1 MEPQSPNL
9 TLVEPSDLGFA
20 KFGGLGY
27 RQLPYNHHNLTWVF
41 AVSVCDNYPYFST
54 EAVVAASDKYRILTP
69 GLECAGIY
77 RQVKGTKTGAISEW
91 GQEFS
96 AMDYVHEPTA
106 LYAHT
111 LGRFEFMDRDFGG
124 SVVLVSFQY
133 HMWGGTKGTAL
144 LQGSGDG
151 RSTYTTLWSN
161 SGDGGG
167 LWFQQRSVMTIQLTC
182 L

>member
-1 MEPQSPNL
+1 MPSPGLLSLAIGLAALPAVRAAASSSEDGYYKAAKIDRQSPSL

-27 RQLPYNHHNLTWVF
+27 RQLPYSHRNLTWVF

-111 LGRFEFMDRDFGG
+111 LSFRD
-124 SVVLVSFQY
+124 SSRAIPSFAC
-133 HMWGGTKGTAL
+133 HL
-144 LQGSGDG
+144 L
-151 RSTYTTLWSN
+151 
-161 SGDGGG
+161 
-167 LWFQQRSVMTIQLTC
+167 
-182 L
+182 